1 MAMLKKMIIGSNK
14 NKELPPNR
22 FLQFFYIIKENF
34 LLLFYCSITYFVF
47 ILPLIYCLLSSYLN
61 YTTLLNSDSPDST
74 KLFNLIFTCG
84 VLLIPCIL
92 LSSIGE
98 IGIYG
103 IIKKLVYDEACLYK
117 DFFKTIKI
125 YFKKG
130 IVIYVL
136 IAIFTFLLFLN
147 YGSYLYLSIN
157 PIFKLIAFIVTI
169 ILFSLFMLI
178 KPFYLMQVMNF
189 ENDTLSTIKNSFT
202 IMFSKLFLNIAMNIL
217 SCSLYI
223 TLFFFTGV
231 FNIIFT
237 IIIIVFGGAFS
248 TLINYLNTISVIEK
262 VVDKEN
268 LKELYKKGLK
278 EE

>member
-1 MAMLKKMIIGSNK
+1 MAMFKKMIIGSNK

-202 IMFSKLFLNIAMNIL
+202 IMFSKLFLNIAMNVL